1 MEQDTDR
8 QNQREPVNLGEL
20 LTPREKLGQPV
31 KVTCLDC
38 GQEFEAR
45 NLGRWTRQYCPACTE
60 RVMQEEE
67 AERQQEEREAATS
80 RQRERIFQAKIPELW
95 RNTTFETSDPAIN
108 RVAFNRCREYA
119 ETFDPRKSN
128 SLYLF
133 SLKYGT
139 GKTHLAACIAN
150 YVLHEKK
157 FNVRYQKA
165 RDLLLDIR
173 RTYSDRG
180 DLDEAGLLDRV
191 LSFDLLV
198 LDDVGIDQP
207 SQWLV
212 STYWTVFDRRMEMG
226 LPVVVTANYNLFET
240 EKGMT
245 IGDRIGFGAESRLRK
260 MCGENVIEFKGKDLR

>member
-1 MEQDTDR
+1 
-8 QNQREPVNLGEL
+8 LI
-20 LTPREKLGQPV
+20 K
-31 KVTCLDC
+31 
-38 GQEFEAR
+38 
-45 NLGRWTRQYCPACTE
+45 
-60 RVMQEEE
+60 EEE
-67 AERQQEEREAATS
+67 AERERQEHEAATK
-80 RQRERIFQAKIPELW
+80 RQRDRISQAKIPELW
-95 RNTTFETSDPAIN
+95 RDTTFETSDPSIN
-108 RVAFNRCREYA
+108 RVAFNRCRRYA
-119 ETFDPRKSN
+119 ETFDPKKSP

-133 SLKYGT
+133 SLKYGA

-150 YVLHEKK
+150 YVLLEKK
-157 FNVRYQKA
+157 YSVRYQKA

-180 DLDEAGLLDRV
+180 DVDEAGLLDNV
-191 LSFDLLV
+191 LSFNLLI

-212 STYWTVFDRRMEMG
+212 STYWTVLDRRMEMG

-240 EKGMT
+240 ERGMT

>member
-1 MEQDTDR
+1 
-8 QNQREPVNLGEL
+8 
-20 LTPREKLGQPV
+20 
-31 KVTCLDC
+31 
-38 GQEFEAR
+38 
-45 NLGRWTRQYCPACTE
+45 
-60 RVMQEEE
+60 MQEEE
-67 AERQQEEREAATS
+67 AERQQEEREAAAS

-108 RVAFNRCREYA
+108 RVAFNRCWEYA

>member
-1 MEQDTDR
+1 M
-8 QNQREPVNLGEL
+8 
-20 LTPREKLGQPV
+20 PREKIWQPI
-31 KVTCLDC
+31 KVTCINC

-45 NLGRWTRQYCPACTE
+45 NMGRWTRHYCETCTE
-60 RVMQEEE
+60 KAQEEE
-67 AERQQEEREAATS
+67 EADREQQEHEAAAK
-80 RQRERIFQAKIPELW
+80 RQRDRIFQAKIPEFW
-95 RNTTFETSDPAIN
+95 RNTTFETSDSTIN
-108 RVAFNRCREYA
+108 RAAFNKCRRYA
-119 ETFDPRKSN
+119 ETFDPRKSS

-133 SLKYGT
+133 SLKYGV
-139 GKTHLAACIAN
+139 GKTHLAACVAN
-150 YVLHEKK
+150 YVLHEKGYS
-157 FNVRYQKA
+157 VCYQKA

-226 LPVVVTANYNLFET
+226 LPLVVTANYNLFET
-240 EKGMT
+240 ANLET

>member
-1 MEQDTDR
+1 MEQDTNP
-8 QNQREPVNLGEL
+8 QNQKELVKLGKL
-20 LTPREKLGQPV
+20 LMPREKMGPI
-31 KVTCLDC
+31 KVTCIDC
-38 GQEFEAR
+38 GQQFEAR
-45 NLGRWTRQYCPACTE
+45 NLGRWTRQHCEPCAETARKE
-60 RVMQEEE
+60 DE
-67 AERQQEEREAATS
+67 ADQQAYELKVATI
-80 RQRERIFQAKIPELW
+80 QQQNKIFQAKIPEFW
-95 RNTTFETSDPAIN
+95 RDTTFESSDASIN
-108 RVAFNRCREYA
+108 RVAFNKCRRYA
-119 ETFDPRKSN
+119 EIFDPRKSP

-150 YVLHEKK
+150 YVLHEKGYS
-157 FNVRYQKA
+157 VRYQKA

-173 RTYSDRG
+173 RTYSDSG
-180 DLDEAGLLDRV
+180 DLDEAELLDRV

-226 LPVVVTANYNLFET
+226 LPIVVTANYNLFET
-240 EKGMT
+240 AKLET